1 MVSIA
6 CPAKTVLD
14 GRGAGLQMTETHEL
28 GDRHYVAK
36 DWIKVMNTS
45 HKNSSA
51 IDMGLSPHDQ
61 AVRLMGSWISAI
73 ADQVKNPVA
82 GISAAA
88 QLIEK
93 EMTNFRSSL
102 PWEPALV
109 EEAVRLM
116 IERLAKFDN
125 YLAELSGF
133 TRPVILNSTWLDLR
147 AEWSSIEQFLARRIT
162 AAYRLRVKFEGSGM
176 IYADSDRLRGAL
188 AAIITN
194 SIDAS
199 GSTIDPDLMVNI
211 CHVDESASMPGGCRI
226 HIEDNGPG
234 FSREALLQALVPF
247 FTTKEAGTGIGL
259 AMVEKHLRAHGGTIR
274 FGNCAAD
281 SSADGATA
289 NHLGGAFVELFF
301 PSPSECTATKS

>member
-1 MVSIA
+1 
-6 CPAKTVLD
+6 
-14 GRGAGLQMTETHEL
+14 
-28 GDRHYVAK
+28 
-36 DWIKVMNTS
+36 MNTS
-45 HKNSSA
+45 NKISGT

-88 QLIEK
+88 ALIEK
-93 EMTNFRSSL
+93 EMTCFRAAL

-133 TRPVILNSTWLDLR
+133 TRPVVLNSQWLDLR

-162 AAYRLRVKFEGSGM
+162 AEYRLRIKFDGSAM
-176 IYADSDRLRGAL
+176 IFADNDRLRGAL

-199 GSTIDPDLMVNI
+199 GSTSDPELMIDI
-211 CHVDESASMPGGCRI
+211 SHVAESESVVGGCRI
-226 HIEDNGPG
+226 HIADNGPG
-234 FSREALLQALVPF
+234 FSSEALLQALVPF
-247 FTTKEAGTGIGL
+247 FTTKEAGTGLGL
-259 AMVEKHLRAHGGTIR
+259 AMVEKHLRAHGGTIKY
-274 FGNCAAD
+274 GNGSTIASPA
-281 SSADGATA
+281 SQPV
-289 NHLGGAFVELFF
+289 GAFVELFF
-301 PSPSECTATKS
+301 PSPSALSAPKS

>member
-1 MVSIA
+1 
-6 CPAKTVLD
+6 
-14 GRGAGLQMTETHEL
+14 
-28 GDRHYVAK
+28 
-36 DWIKVMNTS
+36 MNTS
-45 HKNSSA
+45 HKISGA
-51 IDMGLSPHDQ
+51 LDMGLSPHDQ

-88 QLIEK
+88 LLIEK

-133 TRPVILNSTWLDLR
+133 TRPVILNSHWLDLR
-147 AEWSSIEQFLARRIT
+147 AEWPGIEQFLARRIT

-199 GSTIDPDLMVNI
+199 GSTIDPDLRVNI
-211 CHVDESASMPGGCRI
+211 CHMDESADVPGGCRI

-234 FSREALLQALVPF
+234 FSREALLHALVPF

-259 AMVEKHLRAHGGTIR
+259 AMVEKHVRAHGGTIR
-274 FGNCAAD
+274 FGNCFAD
-281 SSADGATA
+281 SSADGLTP

-301 PSPSECTATKS
+301 PSPPECTATNS